1 MMSQHVPLLITRTTD
16 LLNKILTVNYDQ
28 IEIYLQ
34 NTDKVTFW
42 MNAHPVFFSFSTMS
56 ARWLI
61 QCRWVWIVDY
71 DINLV
76 RCMRTIAC
84 WINCERLR
92 IFRYLYNNSFLNL
105 SLTNRL
111 TPSRPSFSGTNVD
124 EAVDD
129 DSLIVFKVGRRQ
141 ALNSDDDQLVA
152 LYIRNFHFFKLH

>member
-1 MMSQHVPLLITRTTD
+1 
-16 LLNKILTVNYDQ
+16 
-28 IEIYLQ
+28 
-34 NTDKVTFW
+34 
-42 MNAHPVFFSFSTMS
+42 
-56 ARWLI
+56 
-61 QCRWVWIVDY
+61 
-71 DINLV
+71 
-76 RCMRTIAC
+76 MRTIAC

-124 EAVDD
+124 ETVDD

-152 LYIRNFHFFKLH
+152 LYICNFHFFLNYIKMVQLFNCRVFVTHESYIISYSASIYTLENILVADLLKFYLNRYE